1 MACTGKKLI
10 VKNISSSI
18 ATVNYTRYSDGLV
31 VEGQQINV
39 GSTVTLYYIN
49 GTYSTANP
57 NQLQVISISDLP
69 DGCGTT
75 TTTTSSTTT
84 TTTTTSNIQYI
95 EVDPNP
101 VNGCDGKKQVV
112 KNISNAIAVVSY
124 NRYADNFLVD
134 EQQINPGATVTLYYY
149 TGTLR
154 TAFVNQLQKISIEN
168 LPVGCDITPTP
179 TQTPTQTQTPSNT
192 PGLGTPTPTPTQTS
206 SPTPTN
212 TVTPTQTATP
222 TPTSTVTP
230 TFTPTSSAT
239 PTVTPTSGS
248 TPTPTPTV
256 TVTPTNTLT
265 PTPSPTFAGP
275 PALIFMESSDDA
287 DNPAGSPSTDILAYM
302 IATGA
307 TQWFGFQNSG
317 LPNFAIPAQVADF
330 LLWMDWPGFVNG
342 TSNNTNGTITAGI
355 PQSSGGVDTYGN
367 VIDAYTFYTT
377 EIPAG
382 TVTGNIYYV
391 ILAPTSM
398 TNGQVYSQ
406 IGIDYFNS
414 PQNLQSVFTEPSVR
428 GTNISYTGSNW
439 YNTTYRVYTQSPNNG
454 FNFGVAGVTDS
465 TNNYF
470 RGSTLI

>member
-10 VKNISSSI
+10 VKNISSTI
-18 ATVNYTRYSDGLV
+18 AIVNYTRYSDGLV

-39 GSTVTLYYIN
+39 GSTVTLYYQN

-84 TTTTTSNIQYI
+84 TTTTTSNIDYI

-101 VNGCDGKKQVV
+101 VGNCDGKKQVV
-112 KNISNAIAVVSY
+112 TNISDAIAVVSY
-124 NRYADNFLVD
+124 NRYSDNFFVD
-134 EQQINPGATVTLYYY
+134 EQQINPGSTVSLYYY
-149 TGTLR
+149 TGTLY
-154 TAFVNQLQKISIEN
+154 TAFINQLQKISIEN

-192 PGLGTPTPTPTQTS
+192 PGLLTPTPTPTTTS

-212 TVTPTQTATP
+212 TLTPTQTSTP

-230 TFTPTSSAT
+230 TFTPTSSPT
-239 PTVTPTSGS
+239 PTVTPTSGN

-256 TVTPTNTLT
+256 TVTPTNSLT

-287 DNPAGSPSTDILAYM
+287 DNPGGSSSTDILAYM

-317 LPNFAIPAQVADF
+317 LPNFSIAAQVTDF

-367 VIDAYTFYTT
+367 VIDAYTFYTS

-382 TVTGNIYYV
+382 SVTGNIYYV

-414 PQNLQSVFTEPSVR
+414 PQSLQSVFTEPSVR
-428 GTNISYTGSNW
+428 GTNINYTGSNW

-454 FNFGVAGVTDS
+454 FNFGVPGQTDT